1 MREGRPQME
10 EKNGLGIIT
19 KKTCCVVNCK
29 TTEEDYE
36 YCGKQGINTVFGV
49 IYFCGICF
57 KKIQE
62 GGK

>member
-1 MREGRPQME
+1 ME